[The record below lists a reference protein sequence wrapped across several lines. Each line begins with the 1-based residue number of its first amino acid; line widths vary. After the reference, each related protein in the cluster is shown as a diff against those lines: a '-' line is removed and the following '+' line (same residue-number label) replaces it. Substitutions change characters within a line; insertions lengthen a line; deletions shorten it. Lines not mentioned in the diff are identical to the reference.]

1 MNYTKPKKAQEPEPD
16 PKPVQREPRVIIT
29 EGAQNPGGEYVLIGY
44 PAVAVGNRVIT
55 YGQRVSAAEWQT
67 FPQFIR
73 ERFWK
78 IGAEIPANRLAKLSP
93 EMQKLFK
100 PK

>member
-1 MNYTKPKKAQEPEPD
+1 
-16 PKPVQREPRVIIT
+16 
-29 EGAQNPGGEYVLIGY
+29 
-44 PAVAVGNRVIT
+44 VAVGNRVIT